1 MFQKFFLSLLI
12 GSFVLTLCS
21 CEDKKEDSTKTL
33 FFLLSASGVLG
44 SSNTSTPPT
53 PTSCKNEAF
62 CRTFIATNNGAGYNG
77 NLGGISGADA
87 KCTAAKSSTLKG
99 TYKAL
104 LTDQQTRFVVSAGD
118 GSSSLRDWVLYP
130 NKQYRRS
137 DGTTVTFTTN
147 ANSMVTGNLENGID
161 SGAKKYFWTGLAHPD
176 DPGFF
181 LWEGGRTCNQ
191 WGDANG
197 AATGAAGNTT
207 STNAHSTPEGAF
219 TVDTHNCN
227 SNLNLLCVEQ

>member
-1 MFQKFFLSLLI
+1 MFQKMFLTLLT
-12 GSFVLTLCS
+12 GSVVLTLCS
-21 CEDKKEDSTKTL
+21 CEDKKEDNMGIL
-33 FFLLSASGVLG
+33 YFLLSASGGLG
-44 SSNTSTPPT
+44 SSQTAT
-53 PTSCKNEAF
+53 PTSCKNESF

-87 KCTAAKSSTLKG
+87 KCAAAKPTTLTR

-104 LTDQQTRFVVSAGD
+104 LTDQQNRHVVSAGD
-118 GSSSLRDWVLYP
+118 GSPFLKDWVLYP

-147 ANSMVTGNLENGID
+147 ANSMVTANLENGID

-207 STNAHSTPEGAF
+207 SVNAHQTPDGAF
-219 TVDTHNCN
+219 TVDTHACN

>member
-1 MFQKFFLSLLI
+1 MFRKIFLTASVALA
-12 GSFVLTLCS
+12 LCS
-21 CEDKKEDSTKTL
+21 CEDKKEDNTGIL
-33 FFLLSASGVLG
+33 FFLLSQVGAG
-44 SSNTSTPPT
+44 SSETSNTA
-53 PTSCKNEAF
+53 TSCKNETF
-62 CRTFIATNNGAGYNG
+62 CRTFIATNNGAGYTG

-87 KCTAAKSSTLKG
+87 KCAAAKPSDLKR

-104 LTDQQTRFVVSAGD
+104 LTDQQTRHVVSAGD
-118 GSSSLRDWVLYP
+118 GTSSLRDWVLYP

-147 ANSMVTGNLENGID
+147 ADSMVTANLENGID

-191 WGDANG
+191 WSDANG
-197 AATGAAGNTT
+197 GNTGAAGNTT
-207 STNAHSTPEGAF
+207 STNAHNTPEGAF
-219 TVDTHNCN
+219 TVDTHACN
-227 SNLNLLCVEQ
+227 STLNLLCIEQ

>member
-1 MFQKFFLSLLI
+1 MFQKMFLTLLT
-12 GSFVLTLCS
+12 GSVVLTLYS
-21 CEDKKEDSTKTL
+21 CEDKKEDNMGTL
-33 FFLLSASGVLG
+33 FFLLSASGGLG
-44 SSNTSTPPT
+44 SSQTPAS
-53 PTSCKNEAF
+53 TSCKNEAF

-87 KCTAAKSSTLKG
+87 KCAAAKPSTLTR

-104 LTDQQTRFVVSAGD
+104 LTDQQNRHVVNGVGLSF
-118 GSSSLRDWVLYP
+118 LKDWVLYP

-147 ANSMVTGNLENGID
+147 ADSMVTGNLENGID
-161 SGAKKYFWTGLAHPD
+161 SGAKKYFWTGFAHPD

-181 LWEGGRTCNQ
+181 LWEGGRTCNR
-191 WGDANG
+191 WEDANG
-197 AATGAAGNTT
+197 AVNAAAGNTT
-207 STNAHSTPEGAF
+207 SVNAHQTTEGAF
-219 TVDTHNCN
+219 TLDNHNCN

>member
-1 MFQKFFLSLLI
+1 MFQKMFLTLLT
-12 GSFVLTLCS
+12 GSVVLTLYS
-21 CEDKKEDSTKTL
+21 CEDKKEDNMGTL

-44 SSNTSTPPT
+44 SSQASTT

-87 KCTAAKSSTLKG
+87 KCTAAKPSTLKG
-99 TYKAL
+99 TYKAVIVA
-104 LTDQQTRFVVSAGD
+104 TGVREVVSALD
-118 GSSSLRDWVLYP
+118 GSPSTRDWVLYP

-161 SGAKKYFWTGLAHPD
+161 SGAKKYFWTGFSHPD
-176 DPGFF
+176 AGAF
-181 LWEGGRTCNQ
+181 LWEAINTCNQ
-191 WGDANG
+191 WADANG
-197 AATGAAGNTT
+197 GAMGTTGNTT
-207 STNAHSTPEGAF
+207 STNAHLTPEGAF
-219 TVDTHNCN
+219 TIDTQACN